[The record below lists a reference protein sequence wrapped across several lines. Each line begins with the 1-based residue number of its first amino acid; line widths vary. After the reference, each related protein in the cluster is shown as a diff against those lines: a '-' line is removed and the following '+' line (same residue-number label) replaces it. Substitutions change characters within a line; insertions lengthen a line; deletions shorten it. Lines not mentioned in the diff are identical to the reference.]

1 MAAVY
6 GYETQPKNDRILHV
20 VDRMLSFST
29 SAMTPEREALA
40 STFPIRAF
48 DGYSQNFIVLMILC
62 PWNLLENLIR
72 AMNSQVYSDVD
83 AWVAV

>member
-6 GYETQPKNDRILHV
+6 GYETQPKNDRIFHV

-29 SAMTPEREALA
+29 NAMTPEREALA

-48 DGYSQNFIVLMILC
+48 DGYSLIFIVLMFPS
-62 PWNLLENLIR
+62 PWNLIHV
-72 AMNSQVYSDVD
+72 AVNSQVYPDVD
-83 AWVAV
+83 AWVAVQA